1 MLCGGIFFSF
11 FSKNM
16 LHWFLNINKDALI
29 VAFLTLSNRI
39 CLGLM
44 QSQEQELFRDGRSSK
59 GPTVQCFH
67 FPNEEAKTSTIES
80 PAQGGRVQESILTS
94 QLPVLISITPAAAYF
109 CPSFSSNTHGSLL
122 QFVSV
127 GGLSWS
133 TASPHSNKQLI
144 RDQEGERAQVEK
156 LRGEVGCEVWGLE
169 KSGFHETEW
178 KSKPSVAYFAPR
190 NDRAALRQSSGNTK
204 VKGGK
209 VSNSGVNCGSF
220 RVAKGLSSVTK
231 SHFSLG
237 LCYMSCS
244 HPSSGTLSF

>member
-1 MLCGGIFFSF
+1 
-11 FSKNM
+11 
-16 LHWFLNINKDALI
+16 
-29 VAFLTLSNRI
+29 
-39 CLGLM
+39 M
-44 QSQEQELFRDGRSSK
+44 QSQEQELFRDWRSSK

-94 QLPVLISITPAAAYF
+94 QQPVLISITPAAAYF
-109 CPSFSSNTHGSLL
+109 CPGFSSNTHGSLL

-169 KSGFHETEW
+169 KSGFHETE
-178 KSKPSVAYFAPR
+178 
-190 NDRAALRQSSGNTK
+190 
-204 VKGGK
+204 
-209 VSNSGVNCGSF
+209 
-220 RVAKGLSSVTK
+220 
-231 SHFSLG
+231 
-237 LCYMSCS
+237 
-244 HPSSGTLSF
+244 